1 MEFILA
7 AIIFVGIMLLFF
19 FSDKQKKN
27 GKRFGL
33 LFAQV
38 ASAIGMIYFSIIL
51 VLSVHLHATELLV
64 FGILTNGLILAFIG
78 ELWN

>member
-1 MEFILA
+1 
-7 AIIFVGIMLLFF
+7 
-19 FSDKQKKN
+19 
-27 GKRFGL
+27 L
-33 LFAQV
+33 LFAKV
-38 ASAIGMIYFSIIL
+38 ASIIGMAYFSIIL